1 MKSELNNYGIKNP
14 DGMIRNRFNEVRN
27 TFANDGRRFVGETP
41 LRGQREV
48 NKTAENFDFRKTPQ
62 KAAAPT
68 GQPSASTFSDLQ
80 TAADQTLAATSST
93 TASTASGT
101 AAASASASATAT
113 ATGTASAAGAAAA
126 GATAATATVATGA
139 ATAAGAIAATVA
151 TAALVVAVFVSTLAI
166 NLSLLLAGMTS
177 LIFRVD
183 MTGAQDEDFET
194 PIYATITDGDEYFA
208 QQQVYRDTL
217 LLTFEGLEPGTEY
230 TVTVKNEEKIFFEKT
245 YVTATEEVERGFL
258 SAWNEGNEIF
268 IIVEGV
274 ILADKERFTVTAKDD
289 RGNVIF
295 ARDGVEE
302 FAEYSFKL
310 DKPRNLFFTL
320 LVGGEVAAA
329 TEIRMPEF
337 ESEYDFENA
346 YWSWSDDGTY
356 ATVSFENF
364 FGGEP
369 LQLTAEITENVDL
382 EPTCETEGQMTCY
395 ASATIGD
402 RDYSDER
409 TVILSALGH
418 AYTAEFEWVEGGD
431 DTYVAAGAVL
441 TCSHNPDHTL
451 TLEATLTRQEFD
463 ATCSDDAYTVYVATV
478 EQDGETFEDTRT
490 KFREGTA
497 LGHEYPDLYSDEP
510 DESAFEITR
519 NEIGEVTAATVTL
532 TCLRCK
538 ETHTI
543 PATEIER
550 MTWNANVCEDTEAEF
565 YLFWDS
571 EGIMEYAKYVTVPVT
586 PLGHDYEPDW
596 EWEMNV
602 DGWYNEDGATL
613 FFVCSRDHNHR
624 IRIATAT
631 VEADRDRFIE
641 ATCEDPAQSIYVA
654 TVQYE
659 GKTYTDEQTI
669 VWEYSALGHDFGD
682 LYENEPGED
691 CFHIVKNEN
700 GEITSAS
707 MTLHCARCDRDVTMD
722 AVEIDATSL
731 NGDNICEDGG
741 TAQYYLFWNQNG
753 LEYDKYVESEVGPIG
768 HDFGNEHF
776 NWTEDG
782 DGGYSGATLAFY
794 CSHDGNHTETVPA
807 TVTSESHEA
816 TCEDNACVVWT
827 ATAEYEGR
835 TYTDTQTITDYGSY
849 LGHDYPDPMYDGEQT
864 GLSIE
869 YRQNERGEFV
879 GATMTLT
886 CARCG
891 HTETYEASEIEL
903 MEDHTVNLCEDGGE
917 ATYYV
922 FWNDNGMEVAKYKTV
937 TVDPLDHDYGEPV
950 FDWTEDGDGGYTGAT
965 ATFTCNRNGEHESV
979 SAAEL
984 SHEYFAA
991 TCETDAYTLYT
1002 ATVIFGGVPYSD
1014 TRTVVDPENPATG
1027 HDYPDPGNGT
1037 DVEGISIAYRYD
1049 DTGAIVGATMTLT
1062 CQNCGETQSYEADEI
1077 ELQTPEPDLCN
1088 GETVEYYV
1096 FWSEFE
1102 HEEYKT
1108 VTLSPLGHD
1117 YLEDHFEW
1125 YEDGEGGYTAE
1136 LILVCS
1142 RNGDHTETVEAE
1154 VTREDDV
1161 YTATATYGGAT
1172 YTDTRSASSGG

>member
-14 DGMIRNRFNEVRN
+14 DGMIRNRFSEAKN
-27 TFANDGRRFVGETP
+27 TFANDGNRFVRETP

-48 NKTAENFDFRKTPQ
+48 NKTAENFDFGKATP

-68 GQPSASTFSDLQ
+68 GQPSASTFSDVQ
-80 TAADQTLAATSST
+80 TAADQTFAATSSA
-93 TASTASGT
+93 ASAATET
-101 AAASASASATAT
+101 AAASASATAAATGSATA
-113 ATGTASAAGAAAA
+113 SAAA
-126 GATAATATVATGA
+126 GATAAAATAATGA
-139 ATAAGAIAATVA
+139 TAAAGAIAATVA
-151 TAALVVAVFVSTLAI
+151 TAAIVVAVFVSTLAI

-194 PIYATITDGDEYFA
+194 PIYAVLTNEDGYYDEQEVF
-208 QQQVYRDTL
+208 RDTL
-217 LLTFEGLEPGTEY
+217 LLTFEGLEPDTEY
-230 TVTVKNEEKIFFEKT
+230 TVTVRNEEQIFFQKS
-245 YVTATEEVERGFL
+245 YVTASEEVERGFL

-274 ILADKERFTVTAKDD
+274 TLSDKQRFTVTAKDD

-302 FAEYSFKL
+302 SAEYSFKL

-320 LVGGEVAAA
+320 LVGGEMAAA
-329 TEIRMPEF
+329 TEIRMLNDLEAQ
-337 ESEYDFENA
+337 YDLQNPV
-346 YWSWSDDGTY
+346 WSWDEDGS
-356 ATVSFENF
+356 AAEVSFANF
-364 FGGEP
+364 FGDDP
-369 LQLTAEITENVDL
+369 LVIPAEITETVDT
-382 EPTCETEGQMTCY
+382 EPDCENDGLATCY
-395 ASATIGD
+395 AVAYFED
-402 RDYSDER
+402 REFSDER
-409 TVILSALGH
+409 TVILPALGH
-418 AYTAEFEWVEGGD
+418 GYTAEFDWIEGGD
-431 DTYVAAGAVL
+431 DTYFGATAIL
-441 TCSHNPDHTL
+441 SCSHNADHTL
-451 TLEATLTRQEFD
+451 TLEATVTRTDFD
-463 ATCSDDAYTVYVATV
+463 ATCYDDAYTVFTATV
-478 EQDGETFEDTRT
+478 EQDGEIFEDTRT
-490 KFREGTA
+490 AFREGTA
-497 LGHEYPDLYSDEP
+497 LGHDYGDLYENEP
-510 DESAFEITR
+510 DDTAFALTR
-519 NEIGEVTAATVTL
+519 NEYGDVTAATVTL
-532 TCLRCK
+532 TCLRCH

-543 PATEIER
+543 PADEVER
-550 MTWNANVCEDTEAEF
+550 MTWNSNLCEDTEAEF
-565 YLFWDS
+565 YLFWNGD
-571 EGIMEYAKYVTVPVT
+571 GIMEYAKYVTVDVT

-596 EWEMNV
+596 EWEANV
-602 DGWYNEDGATL
+602 DGWYDEDGATL
-613 FFVCSRDHNHR
+613 FFVCSRDRNHR

-631 VEADRDRFIE
+631 VEEDRDRFIE

-682 LYENEPGED
+682 LYENEPGD
-691 CFHIVKNEN
+691 DQFNIQKNGN

-707 MTLHCARCDRDVTMD
+707 MTLYCARCDRDVTMD
-722 AVEIDATSL
+722 AARIEVSPLD
-731 NGDNICEDGG
+731 GDNICEDGG
-741 TAQYYLFWNQNG
+741 TAQYYLFWDQNG
-753 LEYDKYVESEVGPIG
+753 LEYAKYVECEVGPIG
-768 HDFGNEHF
+768 HDFGNERF
-776 NWTEDG
+776 DWTEDG
-782 DGGYSGATLAFY
+782 DGGYSGANLVFT
-794 CSHDGNHTETVPA
+794 CSHDYSHTYTVPA

-869 YRQNERGEFV
+869 YRQNERGEIV

-937 TVDPLDHDYGEPV
+937 TVDPLDHDYAAPA
-950 FDWTEDGDGGYTGAT
+950 FNWTEDGDGGYTGAT

-1014 TRTVVDPENPATG
+1014 TRTVVDPENPATE

-1062 CQNCGETQSYEADEI
+1062 CQNCGETQSYEADDI
-1077 ELQTPEPDLCN
+1077 ELQTPEPDLCS

-1117 YLEDHFEW
+1117 YYEDRFDW
-1125 YEDGEGGYTAE
+1125 LEDGEGGYTAT

-1142 RNGDHTETVEAE
+1142 RNPDHTEPVDATVTKEGN
-1154 VTREDDV
+1154 VF
-1161 YTATATYGGAT
+1161 TATATYEGET
-1172 YTDTRSASSGG
+1172 YTDTKTDPTGG